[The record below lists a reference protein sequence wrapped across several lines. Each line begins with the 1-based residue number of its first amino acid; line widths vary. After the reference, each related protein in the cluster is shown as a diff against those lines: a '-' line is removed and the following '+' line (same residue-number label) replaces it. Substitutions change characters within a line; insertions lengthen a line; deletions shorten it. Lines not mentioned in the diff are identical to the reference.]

1 VIEEQLH
8 HIWQEA
14 LCDVG
19 AACASASD
27 THEGT
32 MAQKVAALRD
42 TMAALREAA
51 PILGNL
57 RLPIPTP
64 HVHLACTTY
73 LVCSRQQDTYN
84 GGFVTSI
91 GADPGPRPHPPGP
104 TLLFVFVAHH
114 TCQC

>member
-1 VIEEQLH
+1 MIEEQLH

-27 THEGT
+27 THEGA

-42 TMAALREAA
+42 TMAALRKAA
-51 PILGNL
+51 PTLGS
-57 RLPIPTP
+57 P
-64 HVHLACTTY
+64 HYQSPHRMYTSHLHCP
-73 LVCSRQQDTYN
+73 RQQNTYS

-91 GADPGPRPHPPGP
+91 GADPGP
-104 TLLFVFVAHH
+104 
-114 TCQC
+114 